1 VIDRGP
7 RQACG
12 NIQNDDRES
21 GIGRII
27 GGKRGR
33 LGDATGGSSAGGIRR
48 GDRQGG
54 SKIDPTTAENKAN
67 LNGEIRLVSLAE
79 QEISDR
85 MSIACIPRKPLAH
98 WPVIEEQWLQGH
110 GTWGIGDQGI

>member
-1 VIDRGP
+1 VIDRGR
-7 RQACG
+7 RQACD
-12 NIQNDDRES
+12 NLENDDRES
-21 GIGRII
+21 RIGGII

-33 LGDATGGSSAGGIRR
+33 LGDATGGSSTGGIRR

-54 SKIDPTTAENKAN
+54 SKNDPTTAENKAN
-67 LNGEIRLVSLAE
+67 LNGEIRLASLAE

-85 MSIACIPRKPLAH
+85 MRIACIARKRMAQ
-98 WPVIEEQWLQGH
+98 WSMIEMQWLQGH